1 MGWLSKT
8 FGGVGDFLE
17 DYGVPIVG
25 GIALG
30 ALTGGLG
37 AWAAGAIGSGAAA
50 GAGAAGAAAGAGAGA
65 AAGTAAGTTFGA
77 AMTSGTAIL
86 GGVIGGVGGAQLGQG
101 KYQADKAAASQ
112 LAAAEKLAAM
122 QDPSRLVQQNTPAQ
136 AETQQAQVNEIN
148 NATAQARKLTVA
160 KMNYNSGLGGFSS
173 FGASRTDKLG

>member
-65 AAGTAAGTTFGA
+65 AAGTTFGA

-86 GGVIGGVGGAQLGQG
+86 GGVIGGVGGAQVGQG

-122 QDPSRLVQQNTPAQ
+122 QDPSRVVQQTTPAQ
-136 AETQQAQVNEIN
+136 TETQQAQVNEIN
-148 NATAQARKLTVA
+148 NATAQARKLSVA

>member
-8 FGGVGDFLE
+8 FGGAGDFLE
-17 DYGVPIVG
+17 DYGVPIIAGV
-25 GIALG
+25 ALG

-50 GAGAAGAAAGAGAGA
+50 GAAGAAAGAGAGA
-65 AAGTAAGTTFGA
+65 AAGTTFGA

-86 GGVIGGVGGAQLGQG
+86 GGVIGGVGGAQVGQG

-122 QDPSRLVQQNTPAQ
+122 QDPSRVVQQTTPAQ
-136 AETQQAQVNEIN
+136 TETQQAQVNEIN
-148 NATAQARKLTVA
+148 NATAQARKLSVA

>member
-37 AWAAGAIGSGAAA
+37 AWAAGAI

-122 QDPSRLVQQNTPAQ
+122 QDPSRVVQQTTPAQ

-148 NATAQARKLTVA
+148 NATAQARKLSVA

>member
-8 FGGVGDFLE
+8 FGGAGDFLE
-17 DYGVPIVG
+17 DYGVPIIAGV
-25 GIALG
+25 ALG

-37 AWAAGAIGSGAAA
+37 AWAAGAIG
-50 GAGAAGAAAGAGAGA
+50 AGAAGAAAGAGAGA
-65 AAGTAAGTTFGA
+65 AAGTTFGA

-86 GGVIGGVGGAQLGQG
+86 GGVIGGVGGAQMGQS

-122 QDPSRLVQQNTPAQ
+122 QDPSRVVQQTTPAQ
-136 AETQQAQVNEIN
+136 TETQQAQVNEIN
-148 NATAQARKLTVA
+148 NATAQARKLSVA